1 MVWNET
7 FIDVILD
14 SFHRSN
20 ILAGGICNVQSN
32 ELSQPMWNREQGRK
46 DVVSTE
52 SVRLRS
58 WIHCQ
63 HNYQPTVRIWV
74 NQGSFYSEV
83 SWYNFYMNYV
93 QSKFMPAWIIQKRGF
108 QMELFR
114 QTLFIFQVSDGKW
127 LEFQNHMSEV
137 QKFYSFFMR
146 TFWYW
151 I

>member
-20 ILAGGICNVQSN
+20 ILAGGICNVQSS

-52 SVRLRS
+52 SVRFRS

-74 NQGSFYSEV
+74 NQGAFYSEV
-83 SWYNFYMNYV
+83 LWYKFYMNSV
-93 QSKFMPAWIIQKRGF
+93 QSKFMPAWIIQKREF

-127 LEFQNHMSEV
+127 LELQNHMSEV
-137 QKFYSFFMR
+137 QKF
-146 TFWYW
+146 
-151 I
+151 